1 MTKKSN
7 IYKSVYSNIKMYFSK
22 SPSLQLNKNLHLMFL
37 LFNFTMAESTKAEN
51 GRRRQK
57 DSTLDVVDE

>member
-1 MTKKSN
+1 
-7 IYKSVYSNIKMYFSK
+7 MYFSK
-22 SPSLQLNKNLHLMFL
+22 SPSLQLNKNIHLMFL

-57 DSTLDVVDE
+57 YLTMDVADE